1 MITDDFKMIL
11 SSDWGQMR
19 QVMKSMT
26 RFDTNLNCFNLRF
39 IHCFNKQTNQNELLL
54 RIIQFFQVSTFDNS
68 EKYYKKFNQIVN
80 SMTNFKNYM
89 TCLRVWSSRFI
100 WFSREGVEFV
110 GTFQFTLPIRFGPKR
125 ERKSLSQCSSSS
137 FGKSSI
143 QNMVQSSEK
152 SSVQCS
158 SPSFGKSSVQR
169 MVQSFSSDLLSR
181 TDQNF
186 EKSSNQSPDQSSVQS
201 FGKIPDPSS
210 DQNVV
215 QDGDSYLFSDF
226 EE

>member
-11 SSDWGQMR
+11 SSDWEQMR

-100 WFSREGVEFV
+100 WFSREGIEFV

-125 ERKSLSQCSSSS
+125 ERKSLSQ
-137 FGKSSI
+137 
-143 QNMVQSSEK
+143 
-152 SSVQCS
+152 
-158 SPSFGKSSVQR
+158 R
-169 MVQSFSSDLLSR
+169 MIQSFSSDLLSR

-201 FGKIPDPSS
+201 FGKTPDPSS

>member
-11 SSDWGQMR
+11 SSDWEQMR

-125 ERKSLSQCSSSS
+125 ERKSLSQRIEKSSSSS
-137 FGKSSI
+137 FGKSS
-143 QNMVQSSEK
+143 VQ
-152 SSVQCS
+152 
-158 SPSFGKSSVQR
+158 SFGKSSVQ
-169 MVQSFSSDLLSR
+169 SFG
-181 TDQNF
+181 
-186 EKSSNQSPDQSSVQS
+186 KSSVQS
-201 FGKIPDPSS
+201 F
-210 DQNVV
+210 DQGVV
-215 QDGDSYLFSDF
+215 QDGNSYLFLDF
-226 EE
+226 ED

>member
-11 SSDWGQMR
+11 SSDWEQMR

-110 GTFQFTLPIRFGPKR
+110 GTFQFTLPIRFRPKR
-125 ERKSLSQCSSSS
+125 ERKSLSQRIGKGSSSNLLN
-137 FGKSSI
+137 GTD
-143 QNMVQSSEK
+143 QSSSPSFEK
-152 SSVQCS
+152 SSVR
-158 SPSFGKSSVQR
+158 R

-201 FGKIPDPSS
+201 FGKTPDPSS

-215 QDGDSYLFSDF
+215 QDGGSYLFSDF

>member
-11 SSDWGQMR
+11 SSDWEQMR

-39 IHCFNKQTNQNELLL
+39 IHCFNKQTNQNEILL

-80 SMTNFKNYM
+80 STTNFKNYI

-125 ERKSLSQCSSSS
+125 ERKSLSQRV
-137 FGKSSI
+137 I
-143 QNMVQSSEK
+143 
-152 SSVQCS
+152 
-158 SPSFGKSSVQR
+158 
-169 MVQSFSSDLLSR
+169 
-181 TDQNF
+181 
-186 EKSSNQSPDQSSVQS
+186 QSSVQS
-201 FGKIPDPSS
+201 VVQSFEKSSSLSFEKSS
-210 DQNVV
+210 DQSFEKDSV
-215 QDGDSYLFSDF
+215 QDGNSYLFSDF
-226 EE
+226 ED